1 MELRLR
7 GSACKS
13 IKPDTVVHEPDHN
26 SKNSENQ
33 SCLVLIHKIK
43 VRIEEPGIAKIKFNI
58 SQHRIQTEK
67 K

>member
-7 GSACKS
+7 GSARKS
-13 IKPDTVVHEPDHN
+13 MKPDTVVHGPDHN

-33 SCLVLIHKIK
+33 SCLLLIHKSK
-43 VRIEEPGIAKIKFNI
+43 VRIEETGMAKTKFNI